1 MEKQNNVSSAVEM
14 QEGEGVMVNRLFPV
28 RREMMN
34 FDPFVL
40 WDHFE
45 LTPGS
50 GFPEHPHRGFE
61 GITYLFE
68 GGVKHKDNLNN
79 VSTLLS
85 GGAQRFTAGKGIV
98 HSEMPVNDSVSKG
111 IQVWINLPR
120 HLKQIMP
127 DYQQVDEQ
135 DLPSELVDG
144 VRVRTIVGADKAI
157 RLQTSVQYLELSFL
171 EATHHTVNVPPSHR
185 GFVYVVGGGAKVD
198 DQLLEKGQAY
208 FFEQLTTELMIE
220 GNQNTHV
227 MVISGVPHKQP
238 IYQHG
243 PYVD

>member
-1 MEKQNNVSSAVEM
+1 MERQNNVSAAIET
-14 QEGEGVMVNRLFPV
+14 QEGEGVVVKRLFPV

-50 GFPEHPHRGFE
+50 GFPQHPHRGFE
-61 GITYLFE
+61 AITYLFE
-68 GGVKHKDNLNN
+68 GGVEHKDNLNN
-79 VSTLLS
+79 ASTVFS
-85 GGAQRFTAGKGIV
+85 GGAQRFTAGKGIL
-98 HSEMPVNDSVSKG
+98 HSEMPVKGAVSRG

-120 HLKQIMP
+120 HLKQMVP

-135 DLPSELVDG
+135 DLPSELIDG
-144 VRVRTIVGADKAI
+144 VRVRTIVGTEESI

-171 EATHHTVNVPPSHR
+171 EATRHTVNVSPSHR
-185 GFVYVVGGGAKVD
+185 GFVYVVDGDVKVD
-198 DQLLEKGQAY
+198 NQLLEKGQAC
-208 FFEQLTTELMIE
+208 FFEQLTTELIIE
-220 GNQNTHV
+220 GAQDAHV

>member
-1 MEKQNNVSSAVEM
+1 MEKQKNVASAIETF
-14 QEGEGVMVNRLFPV
+14 EGGGTLVKRLFPI

-45 LTPGS
+45 LTPDS

-61 GITYLFE
+61 AVTYLFE
-68 GGVKHKDNLNN
+68 GGIEHKDNLNN
-79 VSTLLS
+79 TSTVFS
-85 GGAQRFTAGKGIV
+85 RGAQRFTAGKGIV
-98 HSEMPVNDSVSKG
+98 HSEMPARGTVSKG

-135 DLPSELVDG
+135 DLPSEIVDG
-144 VRVRTIVGADKAI
+144 VQIRIIVGAEDSI
-157 RLQTSVQYLELSFL
+157 QLMTSVQYLELTFL
-171 EATHHTVNVPPSHR
+171 KETQHTLSIPPAHR
-185 GFVYVVGGGAKVD
+185 GFVYAVDGDAKVD
-198 DQLLEKGQAY
+198 GQSLEKSQAY
-208 FFEQLTTELMIE
+208 FFEQLTTELIIE
-220 GNQNTHV
+220 GKQKSQV

-238 IYQHG
+238 IFQHG